1 MPQPSDDKPF
11 RTHIETA
18 TPQIDI
24 RHLADYM
31 AASRQS
37 QRRVVQGCKYRRI
50 TRVIQHTEARAV
62 IYNYIRIGDSDPQK
76 LLDRAALVREKLADD
91 DFESEVNDHNAD
103 YIESF
108 AGSYIIGVLPKAE
121 ISARQDIAPININ
134 GMSVRF
140 GHHLLL
146 RRTTTT
152 NKQRIGAI
160 MLRYAKGETLGINV
174 GEWQAASMF
183 GFLRM
188 VYEAEAAEPERK
200 LCVVLDAY
208 AGKTHLAPGNA
219 VYRFNEMRAAWPISR
234 NDGLLSS
241 RPETPFSDQIR
252 TLPTRPATRFGRS

>member
-1 MPQPSDDKPF
+1 MTQPSADKPF
-11 RTHIETA
+11 RTHVETE

-50 TRVIQHTEARAV
+50 ARVIQHTEARTV
-62 IYNYIRIGDSDPQK
+62 IYNYINSGGSDPQK
-76 LLDRAALVREKLADD
+76 LLDRATFVREKLADD

-103 YIESF
+103 YIERF
-108 AGSYIIGVLPKAE
+108 AASQITVVLPKAE
-121 ISARQDIAPININ
+121 ISPRQDMAPIDIN
-134 GMSVRF
+134 GLSVRF
-140 GHHLLL
+140 GHHLFL

-152 NKQRIGAI
+152 NKQRIGAV
-160 MLRYAKGETLGINV
+160 MLRYAKGETLDV
-174 GEWQAASMF
+174 DVAEWQTAGMF

-208 AGKTHLAPGNA
+208 AGKTHLAPSNA
-219 VYRFNEMRAAWPISR
+219 VYRFNEMKAACADIAERWPAIKPPK
-234 NDGLLSS
+234 NAVL
-241 RPETPFSDQIR
+241 
-252 TLPTRPATRFGRS
+252 